1 MTDAETPAGTLEI
14 DVWSDVM
21 CPFCYMGDAAL
32 AQALERFRHSDEVTI
47 RHRSYQLMP
56 ELPDDRPV
64 DLSALL
70 AERRGISRAQ
80 AEAMNESVAERGRTL
95 GLDYRFDITQTIN
108 TRVAHRLIQH
118 AASEGRQ
125 GAIVDRLYRAYFTEG
140 LNVADRDVLAR
151 LAEEVGLDRSAAVA
165 ALDSAELDRAIDD
178 DIRTAAELGI
188 SGVPFFVLAGRYGVS
203 GAQPVEAFAQALAQA
218 WNER

>member
-1 MTDAETPAGTLEI
+1 
-14 DVWSDVM
+14 
-21 CPFCYMGDAAL
+21 
-32 AQALERFRHSDEVTI
+32 
-47 RHRSYQLMP
+47 
-56 ELPDDRPV
+56 
-64 DLSALL
+64 
-70 AERRGISRAQ
+70 
-80 AEAMNESVAERGRTL
+80 
-95 GLDYRFDITQTIN
+95 
-108 TRVAHRLIQH
+108 
-118 AASEGRQ
+118 
-125 GAIVDRLYRAYFTEG
+125 